1 MIQINLEGNE
11 LPGFGR
17 LEFQPHPVWQ
27 GKLSS
32 PTSVDLAR
40 VSKYPGCYWEILI
53 NFWKI
58 EISRE
63 RPIHCWNSR
72 SLWEVIKSCSFLD
85 MGFSDPAYTW
95 SSSRARIAYIK
106 ERLDHAWCNEL
117 WSSGKW
123 AKKRISK
130 LQDYNGERIDDEQHS
145 KTMALEFYKK
155 LYFVEQV
162 DIDNTT
168 DWNFPTLNREEKR
181 CLHRYISEA

>member
-1 MIQINLEGNE
+1 MIKLIRFL
-11 LPGFGR
+11 
-17 LEFQPHPVWQ
+17 HPYMSLLIVWQ

-117 WSSGKW
+117 W
-123 AKKRISK
+123 R
-130 LQDYNGERIDDEQHS
+130 LQ
-145 KTMALEFYKK
+145 F
-155 LYFVEQV
+155 
-162 DIDNTT
+162 
-168 DWNFPTLNREEKR
+168 
-181 CLHRYISEA
+181 SEAGPGG